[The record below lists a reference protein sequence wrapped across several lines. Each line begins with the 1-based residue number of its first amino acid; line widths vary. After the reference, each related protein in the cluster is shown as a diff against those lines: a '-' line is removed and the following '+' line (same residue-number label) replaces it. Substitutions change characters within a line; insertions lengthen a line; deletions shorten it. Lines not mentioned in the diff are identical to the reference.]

1 MQKIRALSKPNSR
14 VIFLNVAFRRKRVDR
29 DNHER
34 WVISYADFMT
44 LLFAFFVVMYA
55 ISSVN
60 EGKYKT
66 FGLSLGS
73 AFGQSTAK
81 PGDPS
86 VIHLTEQEMYLK
98 SIVDRRDARLA
109 DQQRRQNERMQHLV
123 GTLNQVMDTFV
134 KNGQVTVSQ
143 TNRGVMLDINASALF
158 AQGDAALAS
167 SAQKTL
173 AEVAKVLVDGEQ
185 KIEVEGHTDNLP
197 ISTPVYPSNWELSS
211 ARASSVVRL
220 FIAQGVEA
228 KRLTAVGSADNQ
240 PVLSNDTPE
249 GRARNRRV
257 TITVLTP
264 ELERVIVAPQ
274 TTSETAAS
282 GVPED
287 LGEPAKP

>member
-1 MQKIRALSKPNSR
+1 
-14 VIFLNVAFRRKRVDR
+14 
-29 DNHER
+29 
-34 WVISYADFMT
+34 MT

-55 ISSVN
+55 ISSIN

-66 FGLSLGS
+66 FGLSLGN
-73 AFGQSTAK
+73 AFGVSISK
-81 PGDPS
+81 SGDPS

-109 DQQRRQNERMQHLV
+109 DQQRRQNERMRHLV
-123 GTLNQVMDTFV
+123 TTLNQVMDTFV

-158 AQGDAALAS
+158 AQGDASLAA

-173 AEVAKVLVDGEQ
+173 ADVAKVLVGEEQ
-185 KIEVEGHTDNLP
+185 PIEVEGYTDNVP

-220 FIAQGVEA
+220 FIAQGIEA
-228 KRLTAVGSADNQ
+228 KRLTAVGSADNR
-240 PVLSNDTPE
+240 PVLSNDTAE

-257 TITVLTP
+257 TITVLSP
-264 ELERVIVAPQ
+264 ELERVNLPVQ
-274 TTSETAAS
+274 TSNEIAAS
-282 GVPED
+282 GVPVE